1 MKIRGLWLIVPW
13 VLFIVAALGWVF
25 YWNYL
30 AGESERRLQA
40 WVTQQNASGGSAEI
54 ERMVRHGFPVLLRLE
69 LQNIAYAPARGGW
82 RIATQRADLNIDVLN
97 PQHLILEAEAPIAIS
112 RSDGSVTNMT
122 ADQLIASLRTA
133 RGSLAAAGVEA
144 DNLMLD
150 DPAQDGVLRVTKLVT
165 NLRPDPRAAGE
176 YQLQVDLTSF
186 TLPRPVRSFEA
197 FGQDVAALKARIVI
211 EDGAALL
218 DSSPN
223 DPLGPWREAGGR
235 LRIEG
240 IELNWGPLETIG
252 TGEGGLDEQRRLNGR
267 LVLPVDRP
275 APVLNAIATGPN
287 VDDDAR
293 QALQLLAAGYL
304 VTGDDITLDIGARDG
319 VLNIEGLPVRPLP
332 PVY

>member
-1 MKIRGLWLIVPW
+1 
-13 VLFIVAALGWVF
+13 VL
-25 YWNYL
+25 
-30 AGESERRLQA
+30 
-40 WVTQQNASGGSAEI
+40 
-54 ERMVRHGFPVLLRLE
+54 MRLE

-82 RIATQRADLNIDVLN
+82 RAATQRADLHIDVLN

-112 RSDGSVTNMT
+112 RSNGAVTNVT
-122 ADQLIASLRTA
+122 ADKLIASLRTA
-133 RGSLAAAGVEA
+133 RGSLAVAGVEA
-144 DNLMLD
+144 DNLVLD
-150 DPAQDGVLRVTKLVT
+150 DPAQEGVLNTTKLVI
-165 NLRPDPRAAGE
+165 NVRPDPRAAGE
-176 YQLQVDLTSF
+176 YQLAFNAEAL

-197 FGQDVAALKARIVI
+197 FGQNVARLRAAIVI

-223 DPLGPWREAGGR
+223 DPLGPWREAA
-235 LRIEG
+235 L
-240 IELNWGPLETIG
+240 ELNWGPLATTG

-267 LVLPVDRP
+267 LVLPVERP
-275 APVLNAIATGPN
+275 SPVLNAIATGPN